1 MNKTKTKRRQGAV
14 GAAAAASTSVG
25 AVLEN
30 EEIWKLLFAAWLIAL
45 GSTLSVLFI
54 GEIMGQTPCVLCWY
68 QRAFMFPLAVIL
80 AVACFRTDGAVWR
93 YGMPLA
99 VIGAAIA
106 IWHTLV
112 FTGVAPTA
120 LEPCGQGPSCSSEN
134 MTILGGLPLPLLSVG
149 AFGAIA
155 VLLHLVRK
163 GVSA

>member
-1 MNKTKTKRRQGAV
+1 MTNKTRTKRRQGAV
-14 GAAAAASTSVG
+14 GAAAASTSAG

-68 QRAFMFPLAVIL
+68 QRAFMFPLAVVLGI
-80 AVACFRTDGAVWR
+80 ACFRTDGAVWR
-93 YGMPLA
+93 YAMPLA
-99 VIGAAIA
+99 AIGAAIA

-134 MTILGGLPLPLLSVG
+134 MTILGGLPLPLLAVG

-155 VLLHLVRK
+155 ILLHLVRK
-163 GVSA
+163 RVNA

>member
-1 MNKTKTKRRQGAV
+1 MSKPRTKRRQGAV
-14 GAAAAASTSVG
+14 DAAAAASTSAG

-80 AVACFRTDGAVWR
+80 GIACFRTDGAVWR

-106 IWHTLV
+106 SWHTLV

-134 MTILGGLPLPLLSVG
+134 MTILGGLPLSLLAVG

-163 GVSA
+163 RVNA

>member
-1 MNKTKTKRRQGAV
+1 MTNRTRPKRRQDGAV
-14 GAAAAASTSVG
+14 QPPVAGVPQGEPLWT
-25 AVLEN
+25 
-30 EEIWKLLFAAWLIAL
+30 LLFAAWLIAL

-80 AVACFRTDGAVWR
+80 AVACYRTDGAVWR
-93 YGMPLA
+93 YALPLA
-99 VIGAAIA
+99 AIGAVIA

-120 LEPCGQGPSCSSEN
+120 LEPCGAGPSCSSDN
-134 MTILGGLPLPLLSVG
+134 MTILGGIPLPLLSVG

-155 VLLHLVRK
+155 VLMHLVRK
-163 GVSA
+163 KLIP